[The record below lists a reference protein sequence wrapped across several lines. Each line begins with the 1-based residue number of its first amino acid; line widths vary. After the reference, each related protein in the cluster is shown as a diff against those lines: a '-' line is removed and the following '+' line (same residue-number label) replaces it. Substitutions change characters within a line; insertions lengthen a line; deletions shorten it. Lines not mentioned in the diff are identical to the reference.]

1 MFEFAAA
8 AVLFGLVS
16 AGTWGIA
23 DFFIGKS
30 TRAVGSV
37 NAALLVN
44 GLEALI
50 YLVLYVV
57 LLNKSV
63 VITNEGLLYAVIG
76 SIAFGAAQAGFFK
89 AVRLGPIGLV
99 SSIASTYPFVA
110 LMVGLLLFAA
120 SVSAIELAGIALIV
134 AGVMVASGLFDTSK
148 HRLGMGPLI
157 ALLPALGWGVGIGFI
172 SHALTLMDWPTV
184 LLIELLIAPIMLLLL
199 MPFIKGDESVTAR
212 SVIAGAKVPVVWIA
226 AVPQMIGLLALNVG
240 IANKPTEAAIVV
252 AVSSC
257 YPALTIFLALRHLK
271 EKIPLVPLLGGI
283 VGIIGVVILALG

>member
-1 MFEFAAA
+1 MFEFAAG
-8 AVLFGLVS
+8 AVLFGLLSAVS
-16 AGTWGIA
+16 WGVA

-50 YLVLYVV
+50 YLMLYV
-57 LLNKSV
+57 LFLNKNV
-63 VITNEGLLYAVIG
+63 VITNDGLMYALIG
-76 SIAFGAAQAGFFK
+76 SVSFGAAQAGFFK
-89 AVRLGPIGLV
+89 AMRLGPIGLV

-120 SVSAIELAGIALIV
+120 SVSAVEVAGIALIV
-134 AGVMVASGLFDTSK
+134 AGVMVASGLFEKSK
-148 HRLGMGPLI
+148 RRLGMGPLI

-184 LLIELLIAPIMLLLL
+184 LLIELLVAPIMLLVL
-199 MPFIKGDESVTAR
+199 MPFIKGDESVTVR
-212 SVIAGAKVPVVWIA
+212 SVITGAKMPVVWIA
-226 AVPQMIGLLALNVG
+226 AIPQMIGLLALNVG
-240 IANKPTEAAIVV
+240 IANRPTQAAIVV

-283 VGIIGVVILALG
+283 VGVIGVIILSLG